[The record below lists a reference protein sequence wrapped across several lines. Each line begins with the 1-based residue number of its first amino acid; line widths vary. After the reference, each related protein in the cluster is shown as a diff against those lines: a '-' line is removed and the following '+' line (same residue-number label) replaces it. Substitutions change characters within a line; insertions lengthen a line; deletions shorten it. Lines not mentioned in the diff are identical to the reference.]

1 MISQQQQR
9 KKCFHQVAAASDRY
23 HSIDALHQVARVPR
37 LMQQACQMPAL
48 AEILVLQ
55 GVLAGLGW
63 AGLGWAGL
71 GWLYWRP
78 RRGRPA
84 SAGPPGDK
92 RKLRISRHVCSVMAY
107 LRRVFGAPPPGTPLF
122 YRISFGRFWN
132 HRFRR
137 RHTSRYGGQ
146 ASDFPIWDNPR
157 GLSLERL

>member
-1 MISQQQQR
+1 MISQQQRR

-71 GWLYWRP
+71 GWAGLALLASPERPPRFSRAP
-78 RRGRPA
+78 RRQEEAQNIETRLQRNGIFEK
-84 SAGPPGDK
+84 G
-92 RKLRISRHVCSVMAY
+92 LW
-107 LRRVFGAPPPGTPLF
+107 GT
-122 YRISFGRFWN
+122 
-132 HRFRR
+132 
-137 RHTSRYGGQ
+137 TSR
-146 ASDFPIWDNPR
+146 DTTF
-157 GLSLERL
+157 L